1 MEIRTVLFDAD
12 GVIQRPSSQRRAAW
26 QALLG
31 HERNVD
37 EFVAALWEAE
47 SRALNGGSDF
57 VGTLSELVIRWRCQG
72 TLPDALRAWTM
83 IEPDEEIVQVIRA
96 LRRNGV
102 SCCLATNQEPHR
114 ASYMSEQLGYRRL
127 FDREFYS
134 CRMGVAKPAT
144 AYFRAMVDELQVS
157 PGSVLFLD
165 DIEANVAAATQAGLN
180 AEQFFVDLGAMKLRQ
195 TLGRFG
201 IEASEGNLPEA
212 P

>member
-12 GVIQRPSSQRRAAW
+12 GVIQRPSARRRAAW

-37 EFVAALWEAE
+37 EFVAALWQAE
-47 SRALNGGSDF
+47 SYALDGGSDF
-57 VGTLSELVIRWRCQG
+57 VTTLSELVIRWRCQG
-72 TLPDALRAWTM
+72 SVPEALRAWTM
-83 IEPDEEIVQVIRA
+83 IEPDEEIVRMIRA
-96 LRRNGV
+96 LRHNGFN
-102 SCCLATNQEPHR
+102 CCLATNQEPHR

-144 AYFRAMVDELQVS
+144 AYFRSIVDELHLS

-165 DIEANVAAATQAGLN
+165 DNEANVAAAKQTGLN

-195 TLGRFG
+195 TLGHFG
-201 IEASEGNLPEA
+201 IQLSDSQSV
-212 P
+212 